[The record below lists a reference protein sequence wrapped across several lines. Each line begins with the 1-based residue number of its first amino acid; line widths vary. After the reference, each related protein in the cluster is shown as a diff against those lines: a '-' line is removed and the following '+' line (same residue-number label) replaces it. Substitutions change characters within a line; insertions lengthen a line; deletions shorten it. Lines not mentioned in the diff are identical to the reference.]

1 MPAPGIG
8 MLVATAVIV
17 AGVAIGLT
25 AIVIQLLR
33 ISAALDAAGG
43 LIGQLPGILAPVDAV
58 VGRLAGALV
67 KLRSLLDPS
76 FKP

>member
-1 MPAPGIG
+1 MPAPAIG
-8 MLVATAVIV
+8 MIIVSGVIV
-17 AGVAIGLT
+17 AGVAVGLT
-25 AIVIQLLR
+25 AIIIQLLR

-43 LIGQLPGILAPVDAV
+43 LIGQLPGMLAPVDSV